1 MARPL
6 KTGPL
11 YDRHTERGAVWGMR
25 FGWERP
31 QWFER
36 GNGAREEYSYRRASW
51 HSAVGEECRA
61 VREAVGVID
70 QTSFAKF
77 ELSGPGAE
85 AYLDR
90 MCANALPGKVG
101 RTALTQMCTPLGG
114 IECDVTV
121 TRLADERWYVVSAA
135 ATEHHDEAWLE
146 AHLPADGSVRLDNV
160 SARYGVLTLAGPNSR
175 ELMTAVT
182 GADCSREAFPFF
194 SSRDLQVG
202 SAPVRAMRLSYVGE
216 LGYELHH
223 PIEYQRHIYDRLLEA
238 GEPLGLVDFGFR
250 ALESMRLE
258 KAFRL
263 WGPDM
268 SIEFSPLE
276 AGMERWV
283 RFDKGDFIG
292 RDSLAHVS
300 ENGGP
305 KRRLVCLTVDAG
317 EADAHGH
324 EPILEGD
331 ELIGFVTSGGY
342 GHRVEQ
348 SIALGYVPSDAAAN
362 RAPSWRSRSWASVA
376 PPPSCRAR
384 STTPRTNGC

>member
-1 MARPL
+1 
-6 KTGPL
+6 
-11 YDRHTERGAVWGMR
+11 
-25 FGWERP
+25 
-31 QWFER
+31 
-36 GNGAREEYSYRRASW
+36 
-51 HSAVGEECRA
+51 
-61 VREAVGVID
+61 
-70 QTSFAKF
+70 
-77 ELSGPGAE
+77 
-85 AYLDR
+85 
-90 MCANALPGKVG
+90 
-101 RTALTQMCTPLGG
+101 
-114 IECDVTV
+114 VTV

-146 AHLPADGSVRLDNV
+146 QHLPTDGSVRLDNV
-160 SARYGVLTLAGPNSR
+160 SARYGVLTLAGPLSR
-175 ELMTAVT
+175 ELMSAVT
-182 GADCSREAFPFF
+182 DTDCSKEAFPFF
-194 SSRDLQVG
+194 SSRELHVG

-292 RDSLAHVS
+292 REALAHVH

-305 KRRLVCLTVDAG
+305 KRRLVCLTVDDG
-317 EADAHGH
+317 DADAHGH
-324 EPILEGD
+324 EPILAGD
-331 ELIGFVTSGGY
+331 ELVGFVTSGGY

-348 SIALGYVPSDAAAN
+348 SIALGYLPADRCSPGAELTIEILGERRAAT
-362 RAPSWRSRSWASVA
+362 V
-376 PPPSCRAR
+376 
-384 STTPRTNGC
+384 TPGPVYDPENERLLS